1 MAQQR
6 LHAIVDGRVQMVG
19 FRAFAQRR
27 AIALGLTGYARN
39 RSDGAVEVVAEGP
52 RERLE
57 QFLAALQQGPSAAR
71 VEGVDH
77 WWGEADGRFKS
88 FHIGY

>member
-1 MAQQR
+1 
-6 LHAIVDGRVQMVG
+6 MVG

-27 AIALGLTGYARN
+27 ATALGLTGYARN

-57 QFLAALQQGPSAAR
+57 ELLAELRRGPSAAR
-71 VEGVDH
+71 VDGVDH
-77 WWGEADGRFKS
+77 RWGEADGRFKS